1 MHQKQAV
8 AAAATTAIALLASG
22 AGAAVAGTTPLSG
35 TGTTRIAGANRFETA
50 VKVSQRSFTSPQ
62 DVVYIASGESFPDAL
77 AAGPAAARDGAPIL
91 LVQRDAVPAVVQTE
105 LERLKPSTIIVV
117 GGDGAISSTTFNTLA
132 TYAQKWQTYRAYGSN
147 RYETAESLA
156 QGWQTGEAGTVYL
169 ASGESFAD
177 ALGGGAAAAAR
188 KGALLLTAKDT
199 LPPATK
205 RALQHLAPKAV
216 VVLGGTGAISQ
227 KVADDVQAATNATV
241 QRQGGTDRYDT
252 AAKVAGGVWGATG
265 ARKVFLASG
274 TSFPD
279 ALAATPA
286 AAINNGPILLTRG
299 TCTPKVTQSTRT
311 VLKPALTVYLG
322 GPTITY
328 GGTTVC

>member
-1 MHQKQAV
+1 MHQKRAV
-8 AAAATTAIALLASG
+8 AAVATTAIALLASG
-22 AGAAVAGTTPLSG
+22 VGAAVAATKPLSG
-35 TGTTRIAGANRFETA
+35 TGTTRIAGANRYETA

-62 DVVYIASGESFPDAL
+62 DVVYVASGESFPDAL

-105 LERLKPSTIIVV
+105 LERLQPQTIIVV

-156 QGWQTGEAGTVYL
+156 QGWKTGDVNTVYL

-177 ALGGGAAAAAR
+177 ALGGGAAAAAQ

-205 RALQHLAPKAV
+205 RALQHLAPTSV

-227 KVADDVQAATNATV
+227 EVADAVEAATNVTV
-241 QRQGGTDRYDT
+241 QRLGGTDRYDT
-252 AAKVAGGVWGATG
+252 AAKVANGAWGGTG
-265 ARKVFLASG
+265 AKKVFLASG

-286 AAINNGPILLTRG
+286 AAINNGPVLLTKG
-299 TCTPKVTQSTRT
+299 TCTPKVTQSVRT
-311 VLKPALTVYLG
+311 SLKPGLTVFLG

-328 GGTTVC
+328 GGTAVC